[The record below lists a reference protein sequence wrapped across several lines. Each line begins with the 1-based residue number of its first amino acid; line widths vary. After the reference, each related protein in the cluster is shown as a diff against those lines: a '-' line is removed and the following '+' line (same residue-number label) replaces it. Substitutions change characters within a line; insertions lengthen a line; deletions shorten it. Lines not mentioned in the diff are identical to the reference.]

1 MIKLFLSIYSYF
13 VKHRPLL
20 IIIFIVGL
28 IAALFLAANLHYE
41 ENIAEFLPQN
51 KQIDKYESVY
61 NNLGSQNKIVVIFS
75 KDSNTDLNRMTGAM
89 DAFGLLW
96 HKVDK
101 QHVVKDMQV
110 SIDDSQIIGVS
121 DFIADNYPYF
131 MTDADYAR
139 IDSLLKDDNY
149 ISGQLDLDKHL
160 LMLPTAGILTR
171 NMATDPLHFFTPI
184 FSRLQT
190 LKVSDNYQVNGGYI
204 LNKTDNKGFVFFSS
218 PYGISESKMNQTLA
232 DKLDDVISRLKV
244 SYPEIHVSA
253 VGAPLI
259 AVTNASQIKKDS
271 ILSITLAVVLIF
283 VVLIYSFRR
292 ISDLLWIGASL
303 LFGWMFALGGIAIFR
318 DRISIIVIGISSVI
332 IGIAVNY
339 PLHFLDHLKHES
351 DRKTALREMVPP
363 LLIGNITT
371 VGAFL
376 CLIFLDADA
385 MRDLGL
391 FGSLVLIGTI
401 LFVLIFLPVLVSQR
415 KPTTNHFELNVN
427 KLPLTNKVSKKWIF
441 AIFSILTIIFAYF
454 SFNTSFDSDMQHIN
468 YMTDAQRA
476 DIKTLQSSMADPDSV
491 TTMYAVAEGNNINE
505 ALKNNE
511 LMINKMHSDL
521 SGVKYK
527 VSGINNFLPSASLQR
542 QRIDKWNSFWK
553 SHSDVIR
560 VFDAECAKKG
570 FSNTAFYK
578 YKANLNKHYLVHDAS
593 FFNPLTL
600 VVGSNFV
607 QQSDSTTRII
617 NYVKVPKH
625 NARKLRTIM
634 NTGHSFVFDTSD
646 ISSQLVT
653 ILSNNFNY
661 IGFVCGFIVFF
672 FLWISFGRL
681 ELSLLSFLPL
691 AVGWLWIL
699 GIMDLSSLQFNI
711 VNIILA
717 TFIFGQG
724 DDYTIFITEGLMYEY
739 AYGKKML
746 ASYKN
751 SVALSAVIM
760 FIGMGTLILSRH
772 PAMRSLAEVSVVGMI
787 TVVGMAY
794 YLPPMVFR
802 WLTMANG
809 QKRDVPITIKR
820 LTYSLFSL
828 LSFILGIF
836 LFMLPYTFLY
846 FLIGKKS
853 DKKVFRYHRFLQVV
867 SKFVIYRV
875 PGVDFSY
882 TNSVEEHFDKP
893 AVIISNH
900 QSHLDLMCIM
910 MLTPKLVILTKD
922 WVWKNPFY
930 GKIIQHAEFYPVSDG
945 MEQNEERLRSLV
957 SRGYSVVI
965 FPEGTRS
972 ADCKIQRFHQGAFYL
987 AQKLQLDI
995 IPIYLHGVGHVLP
1008 KKDFMLRQGSIHME
1022 IGQRIRPIPQTDSP
1036 SDILRITR
1044 DVHRMYVNNYNGI
1057 CERIENYQ
1065 YFLPYVRYKYM
1076 YKGHDVERTCKAV
1089 LSRISRTGI
1098 IDYQV
1103 LDNGDVVIDNCY
1115 QGETALLYALT
1126 NKEKDVYAYI
1136 DDQDRFKLASH
1147 CSCIPSNLHFIM
1159 KEK

>member
-1 MIKLFLSIYSYF
+1 MIVL
-13 VKHRPLL
+13 
-20 IIIFIVGL
+20 FIVSL
-28 IAALFLAANLHYE
+28 LASSFLALNLHYE
-41 ENIAEFLPQN
+41 ENIADFLPQN
-51 KQIDKYESVY
+51 KQVEKYESVY

-75 KDSNTDLNRMTGAM
+75 KDRNTDVNGMTRAM
-89 DAFGLLW
+89 DAFGTLW

-121 DFIADNYPYF
+121 DFIGDNYPYF
-131 MTDADYAR
+131 MTEEDYSR
-139 IDSLLKDDNY
+139 IDSLLKDHTY
-149 ISGQLDLDKHL
+149 ISRQLDSDKRL

-171 NMATDPLHFFTPI
+171 NLSKDPLHLFTPI
-184 FSRLQT
+184 YSRLQT

-204 LNKTDNKGFVFFSS
+204 LNKTGDKGFVFFSS
-218 PYGISESKMNQTLA
+218 PYGISESKMNQTIA

-283 VVLIYSFRR
+283 AVLIYSFRR
-292 ISDLLWIGASL
+292 IDDLLWIGASL
-303 LFGWMFALGGIAIFR
+303 LFGWMFAMGGIAIFR

-339 PLHFLDHLKHES
+339 PLHFLDHIKHENN
-351 DRKTALREMVPP
+351 RKTALREMVPP

-376 CLIFLDADA
+376 CLVFLDADA

-401 LFVLIFLPVLVSQR
+401 LFVLIFLPVLVSPR
-415 KPTTNHFELNVN
+415 KPTTNHFEFNIDKLHFKN
-427 KLPLTNKVSKKWIF
+427 KLSRKWIF
-441 AIFSILTIIFAYF
+441 LIFAVLTIIFAYF
-454 SFNTSFDSDMQHIN
+454 SLDTSFDSDMQHIN
-468 YMTDAQRA
+468 YMTDQQRD
-476 DIKTLQSSMADPDSV
+476 DIKTLQSSIADHDSL
-491 TTMYAVAEGNNINE
+491 TTMYAVAEGSNINE

-521 SGVKYK
+521 SKVKYK

-542 QRIDKWNSFWK
+542 QRIEKWNKFWK
-553 SHSDVIR
+553 SHQDVMR
-560 VFDAECAKKG
+560 VFDEEYTKKG
-570 FSNTAFYK
+570 FSDNAFDNYK
-578 YKANLNKHYLVHDAS
+578 NNFKKQYQVHDAS
-593 FFNPLTL
+593 YFNPLTL

-607 QQSDSTTRII
+607 QQCDGATRIV

-625 NARKLRTIM
+625 HAGQLRTVV
-634 NTGHSFVFDTSD
+634 NTGHTFVFDTSD

-672 FLWISFGRL
+672 FLWISFGRF

-699 GIMDLSSLQFNI
+699 GIMDLSGLQFNI

-739 AYGKKML
+739 AYGKKTL

-760 FIGMGTLILSRH
+760 FIGMGTLILSKH

-787 TVVGMAY
+787 TVVAMAY

-802 WLTMANG
+802 WLTMSEG
-809 QKRDVPITIKR
+809 KKRDVPITIKR
-820 LTYSLFSL
+820 LAYSLFSL
-828 LSFILGIF
+828 LFFIFGTF
-836 LFMLPYTFLY
+836 LFMLPFTFFY
-846 FLIGKKS
+846 FLIGKKT
-853 DKKVFRYHRFLQVV
+853 DKKVLKYHRFLQSI
-867 SKFVIYRV
+867 SKFIIYRV
-875 PGVDFSY
+875 PGVHFSY
-882 TNSVEEHFDKP
+882 NNRVEEYFDNP

-910 MLTPKLVILTKD
+910 MLTPRLVILTKD

-945 MEQNEERLRSLV
+945 IEQNEERLRSLV
-957 SRGYSVVI
+957 SRGYSIVV

-987 AQKLQLDI
+987 AQKLHLDI

-1008 KKDFMLRQGSIHME
+1008 KKDFMLREGSIHME
-1022 IGQRIRPIPQTDSP
+1022 IGQRINPQPQTNAP
-1036 SDILRITR
+1036 ADILRITR
-1044 DVHRMYVNNYNGI
+1044 DIHRMYVNHYDSL
-1057 CERIENYQ
+1057 CERIENYK

-1076 YKGHDVERTCKAV
+1076 YKGHDVERNCKSV
-1089 LSRISRTGI
+1089 LGRISR
-1098 IDYQV
+1098 IDTIEYHIM
-1103 LDNGDVVIDNCY
+1103 DNGDVVIDNCG
-1115 QGETALLYALT
+1115 QGEPALLYALAH
-1126 NKEKDVYAYI
+1126 KDEEVYAYLG
-1136 DDQDRFKLASH
+1136 DEDRYKLASH
-1147 CSCIPSNLHFIM
+1147 CSCIPSNLHFRM
-1159 KEK
+1159 HE

>member
-1 MIKLFLSIYSYF
+1 ML
-13 VKHRPLL
+13 
-20 IIIFIVGL
+20 
-28 IAALFLAANLHYE
+28 AASFLAFNLHYE

-51 KQIDKYESVY
+51 KQVEKYESVY

-75 KDSNTDLNRMTGAM
+75 KAHHVGLNRMTGAM
-89 DAFGLLW
+89 DAFGSLW
-96 HKVDK
+96 HSVDK
-101 QHVVKDMQV
+101 QHVVKDLQV

-131 MTDADYAR
+131 MTDADYSR
-139 IDSLLKDDNY
+139 IDSLLKDPDY
-149 ISGQLDLDKHL
+149 ISSQLDLDKHL

-171 NMATDPLHFFTPI
+171 NMATDPLHLFTPV

-204 LNKTDNKGFVFFSS
+204 FNKTCDKGFVFFSS
-218 PYGISESKMNQTLA
+218 PYGISESKMNQTIA
-232 DKLDDVISRLKV
+232 DKLTDVISRLRL

-253 VGAPLI
+253 VGGPLI

-271 ILSITLAVVLIF
+271 ILSITLAVILIF

-292 ISDLLWIGASL
+292 VSDLLWIGASL
-303 LFGWMFALGGIAIFR
+303 LFGWMFAMGGIAIFR

-376 CLIFLDADA
+376 FLIFLDADA

-415 KPTTNHFELNVN
+415 KPSTNHFEFNVN
-427 KLPLTNKVSKKWIF
+427 KLHLTSQISKKWVFAIF
-441 AIFSILTIIFAYF
+441 AILTVVFAYF
-454 SFNTSFDSDMQHIN
+454 SLNTSFDSDMQHIN

-491 TTMYAVAEGNNINE
+491 TTMYAVAEGHNMNE

-511 LMINKMHSDL
+511 QMISRMHTCL
-521 SGVKYK
+521 PNAKYK
-527 VSGINNFLPSASLQR
+527 LSGINNFLPSASLQR
-542 QRIDKWNSFWK
+542 QRIDRWNSFWK
-553 SHSDVIR
+553 SHLDMLR
-560 VFDAECAKKG
+560 TFDRECAQKG
-570 FSNTAFYK
+570 FSSTAFSRYK
-578 YKANLNKHYLVHDAS
+578 NNLNKQYLVHDAS
-593 FFNPLTL
+593 YFNPLTF

-607 QQSDSTTRII
+607 QHSDKYTRII
-617 NYVKVPKH
+617 NYVKIPKH
-625 NARKLRTIM
+625 NAGKLRNII
-634 NTGHSFVFDTSD
+634 NTNHSFVFDTGD

-672 FLWISFGRL
+672 FLWLSFGRL

-787 TVVGMAY
+787 TVVAMAY

-802 WLTMANG
+802 WLTMSGGN
-809 QKRDVPITIKR
+809 KRDVPITINR
-820 LTYSLFSL
+820 LAYSLFSL
-828 LSFILGIF
+828 LFFVFGTF
-836 LFMLPYTFLY
+836 LFMLPFTFVY
-846 FLIGKKS
+846 FLIGRKT
-853 DKKVFRYHRFLQVV
+853 DKKVLSFHRFLQRI
-867 SKFVIYRV
+867 SALIIYRV
-875 PGVDFSY
+875 PGVHFSY
-882 TNSVEEHFDKP
+882 DNSVEEHFSKP

-972 ADCKIQRFHQGAFYL
+972 VDCKVQRFHQGAFYL

-995 IPIYLHGVGHVLP
+995 LPIYLHGVGHVLP
-1008 KKDFMLRQGSIHME
+1008 KKDFMLRRGSIYME
-1022 IGQRIRPIPQTDSP
+1022 IGQRISP
-1036 SDILRITR
+1036 VRQSDDPAQILGITR
-1044 DVHRMYVNNYNGI
+1044 DVHRMYVNHYNTI
-1057 CERIENYQ
+1057 CERIENYK

-1076 YKGHDVERTCKAV
+1076 YKGHDVEKKCKSV
-1089 LSRISRTGI
+1089 LNQVACTGI
-1098 IDYQV
+1098 IDHHV
-1103 LDNGDVVIDNCY
+1103 IDNGDVVIDHCG
-1115 QGETALLYALT
+1115 QGETALLYALSHKSK
-1126 NKEKDVYAYI
+1126 NVYAYI
-1136 DDQDRFKLASH
+1136 DDEDRYKLASH
-1147 CSCIPSNLHFIM
+1147 CSCLPSNLHFI
-1159 KEK
+1159 KEKK